1 MRYYKSLKKVI
12 SAFLSLSITLLYCPL
27 SVYAS
32 DISGFTQTSGT
43 FNIEANKISGS
54 TGFRQYDNFNLT
66 QGDIANLIYKDGYSK
81 FVNLVNNQVNING
94 IVNTMKGNNFYNGHA
109 IFVSPNGIVVGA
121 SGVLNVGSLS
131 LLTPTLNTYNS
142 FLNNYNTGN
151 LSSYEF
157 GANKYNALITDSH
170 GNVVINGKILS
181 RGDVNI
187 HGDNITIEGNSAQ
200 KAGIIA
206 GWQDNSTTFTQQDV
220 ARSVFNSL
228 VSNNITDATNFAL
241 ENGTIKIVA
250 KKDSTD
256 ISPAGNVEEKIN
268 IKNAALG
275 ANNIDISATAEV
287 NRLNRIDLASAK
299 IDIENANIT
308 GDTVSIT
315 AKATQNKNY
324 NLASTDDLTFIG
336 DTILGVF
343 KGDAPSLSSL
353 WGVAG
358 KAEAEVNVKESIVT
372 ALKATAAD
380 ATENPNTSI
389 LIQAIASSSTS
400 ENSNFLTPT
409 LITFI
414 NDDDAHIS
422 EFFSSGTYNAFEGA
436 RSYAGVNIE
445 KSSIN
450 ATGANAKDVV
460 IMSDASSS
468 LSTDQ
473 KLLAFFMPVGMYGVG
488 TETVSKAIIKD
499 SVLNATSGDAY
510 ITALSTNENSITIS
524 NDSVLSMKL
533 EDAYLGMLVNNTVKT
548 DTEASIIAST
558 INSDNL
564 TLLAS
569 NLSDSS
575 ADVAMSAIAGL
586 KDEGTSEETHG
597 NSAVSVVA
605 LMNRSNNKVSALIKD
620 STVNTSEDTKV
631 IAQSLNITSNSADA
645 TIIDTQVKTPSTF
658 DNKWKNFIK
667 KTSLKYL
674 NHNLFNLVKG
684 KTSVV
689 ASESPTLEAGGVGVW
704 NETNNTAIAKIENSH
719 ITSED
724 VTVQANTVDLLS
736 NSATTDSQGEGK
748 YGIGLALVYNVQN
761 NTTNAIVDSSDIVA
775 DNVTVDSTTELP
787 MNQGKLTFGLKL
799 PFKIFG
805 LESIQFGAKFA
816 SEANGKWDVSEVC
829 PTVGTEEGKPEF
841 ELTGIVE
848 QNVTSSY
855 GGLKPKVR
863 FSGLFNNIAQSNTV
877 GSNAAVSGSIVYNEV
892 VNNTTAVVQNGSNIK
907 INNDGK
913 LVVNAVNSVMGYNGL
928 GLFDF
933 LIKKINYKI
942 PGQSDWEY
950 EPSVDGGKFG
960 LGVNLAWDNY
970 TNNATAKI
978 DNSSIKANNGSINIS
993 SASEQSYL
1001 NVVMTGGKSEAFGLD
1016 GSIHVQNIKGDT
1028 TAQISNIS
1036 GEDKIKAKD
1045 ISVNAGKANIKT
1057 TAGKINRDSET
1068 NMAKWKVQNASAQGD
1083 SKYTREAND
1092 TITNIIAQG
1101 AWTSQYAE
1109 SDNAVQGSSSGVAV
1123 GTSVNVT
1130 NVDRTVKAVVEN
1142 AILEATNDI
1151 LINADTYNQKI
1162 DVEVAAAFS
1171 GGVTQKASDV
1181 QNVQQNVDDAQDV
1194 EDNIFGNL
1202 FDGEDEYMQNPVGN
1216 AVGDLQGQFSM
1227 SLAGAVDVTTDS
1239 TKAEAAIKNSSVS
1252 TGNNLTVNAN
1262 RETKLI
1268 NFNGGLGQS
1277 KKVGAGAA
1285 VNVYQQ
1291 TGYVKS
1297 YIDVSTL
1304 DFTNSSPV
1312 LNVLAT
1318 NKDWLLNIDIGAGAA
1333 TNSESSS
1340 KGFKAAVGG
1349 SAAINTIK
1357 PTIESYINNSSIK
1370 MADNHAGN
1378 INTTLNAKSDID
1390 IINISGGGSYMQGGT
1405 SGLSAGAAFNYNN
1418 IKNTISS
1425 YIKNS
1430 TLKDINKLTMLSDA
1444 DNDISGFA
1452 VAGSIVAGTDG
1463 GAFSFAGGADI
1474 DYIHDTITSKVI
1486 NSTISTKDDIEIKA
1500 NSNSDNL
1507 AVAGTFDISSAKT
1520 GVGVSG
1526 DVVVSVYRND
1536 ITSEVDS
1543 NSKILKAKDVKIAA
1557 TSVEKSNVI
1566 PVGVALSSQNSMAAA
1581 NVGVNIIDNNVKAY
1595 LSGKVGDDT
1604 STVNSVNVAAY
1615 DETTLYSR
1623 GGTVATAGAEANLAF
1638 AGSINVDVIDK
1649 TVEAKIKNA
1658 DIKAA
1663 KDVTVT
1669 ASSINSMGGTKSSS
1683 GAYSRDDVT
1692 TDAYKDKMLNKNSD
1706 GEYIGLKQDSDFT
1719 NWNMFY
1725 DFAAG
1730 ANIAVGGAAVIKTI
1744 HNTVTAE
1751 LYNSDVKANNLSIL
1765 ASDYSIKNIIAGAIS
1780 ASGKASVGLQTLVTY
1795 DRSATS
1801 ALITNAGVLD
1811 VTNKIDIESNN
1822 RKDNHQIMVAAGG
1835 AGKFALNANVIVNDI
1850 TDKAIAKIDNSSS
1863 NSSIKSAEL
1872 KLNANEDM
1880 NASHIVVSGSGAG
1893 NVALAVS
1900 PLINNYN
1907 GTVESSILNATIS
1920 DSKIDMDA
1928 LSNIETLDISA
1939 GVAGAGQ
1946 GLAGVGIGIKNN
1958 YTNTVKS
1965 YIDNSV
1971 IDTTNNIFIDADS
1984 IIKANNW
1991 IVSVAGTGQ
2000 GASLVIDVILN
2011 NVLSNVDSGIK
2022 NSNIKNANTI
2032 AINSNKD
2039 KKDLIK
2045 NTAIGLAF
2053 VGIGGS
2059 ALTNT
2064 IQNIYTLHFFY

>member
-12 SAFLSLSITLLYCPL
+12 SSFLSLSITLLYCPL

-109 IFVSPNGIVVGA
+109 IFVSPNGIVIGA

-131 LLTPTLNTYNS
+131 LLTPSLNTYNS
-142 FLNNYNTGN
+142 FLNSYNTGDLSHYEPGENYYNN
-151 LSSYEF
+151 LV
-157 GANKYNALITDSH
+157 TDSH
-170 GNVVINGKILS
+170 GNVVVKGKILS
-181 RGDVNI
+181 RGEVNI
-187 HGDNITIEGNSAQ
+187 HGDNITIEGSNAQ

-206 GWQDNSTTFTQQDV
+206 GWKDSNTTFVNTDE
-220 ARSVFNSL
+220 AKNIFNNL
-228 VSNNITDATNFAL
+228 VSNNIKDTTNFAL
-241 ENGTIKIVA
+241 ENGKIKIVA
-250 KKDSTD
+250 AKSSSDGGS
-256 ISPAGNVEEKIN
+256 AGNIEETVKF
-268 IKNAALG
+268 KNAEIG
-275 ANNIDISATAEV
+275 ANNIDILANAEV
-287 NRLNRIDLASAK
+287 NRLDRIDLASAK
-299 IDIENANIT
+299 VEVENSDIT
-308 GDTVSIT
+308 GDTVFIT
-315 AKATQNKNY
+315 AKATQNKKY
-324 NLASTDDLTFIG
+324 DLVSTDDLSFIEDALLDIFEE
-336 DTILGVF
+336 DT
-343 KGDAPSLSSL
+343 PSVISL

-358 KAEAEVNVKESIVT
+358 KAEAEVTVKDSVIN
-372 ALKATAAD
+372 ALNSTPSEGV
-380 ATENPNTSI
+380 ENPNTSV
-389 LIQAIASSSTS
+389 LIHAIASSGTS

-409 LITFI
+409 VVKLITE
-414 NDDDAHIS
+414 DEAKVA
-422 EFFSSGTYNAFEGA
+422 EFFSSGTYNGFEGA
-436 RSYAGVNIE
+436 RSSANVNIE
-445 KSSIN
+445 NSSII
-450 ATGANAKDVV
+450 ATGTNAKDVD
-460 IMSDASSS
+460 IIADASSN

-473 KLLAFFMPVGMYGVG
+473 KLLAFIMPIGMFGVG

-499 SVLNATSGDAY
+499 SVLNVYNGDIN
-510 ITALSTNENSITIS
+510 ITALSTNENSINIS
-524 NDSVLSMKL
+524 NDSLLSIKI
-533 EDAYLGMLVNNTVKT
+533 EDAFLGMLLNNTVKT
-548 DTEASIIAST
+548 ETEASITSSIINTKNLNLLATNLS
-558 INSDNL
+558 NSDAN
-564 TLLAS
+564 
-569 NLSDSS
+569 
-575 ADVAMSAIAGL
+575 VAMSAIAGT
-586 KDEGTSEETHG
+586 KAEGTSEETHG
-597 NSAVSVVA
+597 NSALSFVA
-605 LMNRSNNKVSALIKD
+605 LMNRSDNDVSALIKD
-620 STVNTSEDTKV
+620 SIVNTSENTSV
-631 IAQSLNITSNSADA
+631 IAQSLNVTSNSADA
-645 TIIDTQVKTPSTF
+645 TIIDTMVKTPKTF
-658 DNKWKNFIK
+658 DDKYKKFIK
-667 KTSLKYL
+667 QTSLKYL
-674 NHNLFNLVKG
+674 NHNLFNLIKG
-684 KTSVV
+684 KTSVI
-689 ASESPTLEAGGVGVW
+689 ASQSATLEAGGVGVW
-704 NETNNTAIAKIENSH
+704 NETNNTATAKIENSSV
-719 ITSED
+719 TSKD

-748 YGIGLALVYNVQN
+748 YGIGLAVVYNVQN
-761 NTTNAIVDSSDIVA
+761 NTTNAIVDSSEIKA
-775 DNVTVDSTTELP
+775 DNVTVDATTELP
-787 MNQGKLTFGLKL
+787 MNQGQLTFGLKL

-805 LESIQFGAKFA
+805 YEKLQLGAKFA
-816 SEANGKWDVSEVC
+816 SEANWNLDVSGVY
-829 PTVGTEEGKPEF
+829 PNPSLEEGAPLF
-841 ELTGIVE
+841 ELTGVAE
-848 QNVTSSY
+848 QNINSSY
-855 GGLKPKVR
+855 SGVKPKVR

-892 VNNTTAVVQNGSNIK
+892 VNNTTASVQNGSNIK

-928 GLFDF
+928 GLFDLVF
-933 LIKKINYKI
+933 KVINYQV
-942 PGQSDWEY
+942 PGQPNWKY
-950 EPSVDGGKFG
+950 EPSVYGGKFG

-978 DNSSIKANNGSINIS
+978 DNSSVEANNGSVDVDA
-993 SASEQSYL
+993 ASEQAYL
-1001 NVVMTGGKSEAFGLD
+1001 SVVMTGAKSEAFGLD
-1016 GSIHVQNIKGDT
+1016 GSIHVQNIKVDT

-1083 SKYTREAND
+1083 LKYTREAND

-1239 TKAEAAIKNSSVS
+1239 TKAEAAIKSSSVS

-1418 IKNTISS
+1418 IKNTISP

-1486 NSTISTKDDIEIKA
+1486 NSTISAKDDIEIKA

-1543 NSKILKAKDVKIAA
+1543 N
-1557 TSVEKSNVI
+1557 
-1566 PVGVALSSQNSMAAA
+1566 
-1581 NVGVNIIDNNVKAY
+1581 
-1595 LSGKVGDDT
+1595 
-1604 STVNSVNVAAY
+1604 
-1615 DETTLYSR
+1615 
-1623 GGTVATAGAEANLAF
+1623 
-1638 AGSINVDVIDK
+1638 
-1649 TVEAKIKNA
+1649 
-1658 DIKAA
+1658 
-1663 KDVTVT
+1663 
-1669 ASSINSMGGTKSSS
+1669 
-1683 GAYSRDDVT
+1683 
-1692 TDAYKDKMLNKNSD
+1692 
-1706 GEYIGLKQDSDFT
+1706 
-1719 NWNMFY
+1719 
-1725 DFAAG
+1725 
-1730 ANIAVGGAAVIKTI
+1730 
-1744 HNTVTAE
+1744 
-1751 LYNSDVKANNLSIL
+1751 
-1765 ASDYSIKNIIAGAIS
+1765 
-1780 ASGKASVGLQTLVTY
+1780 
-1795 DRSATS
+1795 
-1801 ALITNAGVLD
+1801 
-1811 VTNKIDIESNN
+1811 
-1822 RKDNHQIMVAAGG
+1822 
-1835 AGKFALNANVIVNDI
+1835 
-1850 TDKAIAKIDNSSS
+1850 
-1863 NSSIKSAEL
+1863 
-1872 KLNANEDM
+1872 
-1880 NASHIVVSGSGAG
+1880 
-1893 NVALAVS
+1893 
-1900 PLINNYN
+1900 
-1907 GTVESSILNATIS
+1907 
-1920 DSKIDMDA
+1920 
-1928 LSNIETLDISA
+1928 
-1939 GVAGAGQ
+1939 
-1946 GLAGVGIGIKNN
+1946 
-1958 YTNTVKS
+1958 
-1965 YIDNSV
+1965 
-1971 IDTTNNIFIDADS
+1971 
-1984 IIKANNW
+1984 
-1991 IVSVAGTGQ
+1991 
-2000 GASLVIDVILN
+2000 
-2011 NVLSNVDSGIK
+2011 
-2022 NSNIKNANTI
+2022 
-2032 AINSNKD
+2032 
-2039 KKDLIK
+2039 
-2045 NTAIGLAF
+2045 
-2053 VGIGGS
+2053 
-2059 ALTNT
+2059 
-2064 IQNIYTLHFFY
+2064 